1 MKAKLKSILRYL
13 GTLALCFIVI
23 YLIVFFGG
31 AKLFE
36 SNCPIL
42 IELGAALIFSIFIF
56 AINEVLIKQE
66 NKIKSLEQR
75 ISELENKQGDLND

>member
-1 MKAKLKSILRYL
+1 MKNKLKSLFKWIVIFI
-13 GTLALCFIVI
+13 LCFVVI

-31 AKLFE
+31 WKLFE
-36 SNCPIL
+36 SNDPIL
-42 IELGAALIFSIFIF
+42 IEIGVALILSVFIF